1 MAKPLGLASEAE
13 LSTSPCER
21 HRDVND
27 CVLVEVSLAH
37 AKVFQELVCRLV
49 QRASRGDHDGN
60 DRMCEV
66 KFGVVSVGLVDGV
79 LQHFGDGV
87 PSASKVLGVLVRLG
101 GVEGQRVL
109 VRVLR
114 DLFRVGGYHGAY
126 LDVDVWVRGVQGIA
140 VGHVDF

>member
-21 HRDVND
+21 HRNVN
-27 CVLVEVSLAH
+27 CGFSVQIALAH
-37 AKVFQELVCRLV
+37 AKVFQKLVGRLV
-49 QRASRGDHDGN
+49 KCASRGDHDGN

-66 KFGVVSVGLVDGV
+66 KFGVVRVGLVHRV

-87 PSASKVLGVLVRLG
+87 PSTSQVIRMLVRLG
-101 GVEGQRVL
+101 WVEGQRVL